1 MVGANPML
9 TVPARRASRA
19 AAIAF
24 SACRSVNC
32 AWRRKAVPAGVGVTP
47 VGLRVSS
54 RVASSLSSRLICW
67 LSAEATTPRSRAAR
81 PMLPSSATRTK

>member
-1 MVGANPML
+1 MVGAKPTL
-9 TVPARRASRA
+9 TMPASRASRA
-19 AAIAF
+19 AATAL
-24 SACRSVNC
+24 SACRSVKRAC
-32 AWRRKAVPAGVGVTP
+32 RKKAVPAAVATTP
-47 VGLRVSS
+47 VCVRISS